1 MLERKIKTGIV
12 AFVSIA
18 ADAVY
23 VLGKSAGAEIVSR
36 AAPRARGLLAGLRL
50 RSR

>member
-18 ADAVY
+18 ADAVC
-23 VLGKSAGAEIVSR
+23 VLG
-36 AAPRARGLLAGLRL
+36 
-50 RSR
+50 